1 MRTVLILATAIAAPA
16 ATAAPAIGA
25 PAPAG
30 PAIAAAPAGAAFI
43 RVDQA
48 GYEAGRAARAY
59 LMTRGGAVG
68 ARFAIRTT
76 AGRVVARR
84 RVGVR
89 LGTWSH
95 SRTHR
100 FRVYALDFSLPAG
113 RYVVS
118 AAGARS
124 PAFPVAAPA
133 SLYGPLLGNALFYY
147 RSVRDGPDFVRGPL
161 SPAPAHLNDRHAA
174 AYFNPPIQAGG
185 NELLTTTGRP
195 LALYGTAVDAS
206 GGHWDAGDNMKY
218 VETES
223 YAAALMEIGVRDFPG
238 QMGSAAPA
246 AASRA
251 GAVAPDFTAETEFS
265 LDFLLRM
272 YDDARGLLYFQ
283 VGNTQDWKHFPDLR
297 GDYDFW
303 RLPTVDDT
311 APDSPPGDKGGDYSF
326 IRQRPVFVAGPAG
339 ATADPAGRPLS
350 PNLAGRL
357 AAAFALYAQLHPAA
371 AGRAVQAAKDVFAQ
385 ADLSYPDP
393 ASGRRRLLTIIPYD
407 GYPETVWDDDME
419 LGATELYLA
428 TGDGAYLTRA
438 ARFAARYDALPAGD
452 KDTLNLYDVAGLA
465 HFELSRALAQAG
477 DPPGL
482 ATTRAALR
490 RALTRQLDRA
500 AGVARHDAFRFGRDW
515 RAGDTTSH
523 GDGLAVMAG
532 ELDALRHDGRYDRD
546 ARGWLGN
553 MLGANPWGVSLI
565 IGAGSRWTQCP
576 QQQPANLLGS
586 RTGGAPELWGAAVE
600 GPTSAATSGGYDT
613 MKHCPPRGGDAFA
626 RFNGNDGAFR
636 ASRRAVYRDNVESY
650 STTEPAIDLTATSLL
665 AFSWRQQPLRVP
677 GG

>member
-1 MRTVLILATAIAAPA
+1 MRKTTALLMFGAAPTIA
-16 ATAAPAIGA
+16 LAAAWPAPARARPAPATAA
-25 PAPAG
+25 
-30 PAIAAAPAGAAFI
+30 AARAAFI

-48 GYEAGRAARAY
+48 GYEAGRAARAF
-59 LMTRGGAVG
+59 LMTRGSAAGE
-68 ARFAIRTT
+68 RFAIRTV

-84 RVGVR
+84 RVGAR

-95 SRTHR
+95 SRAR
-100 FRVYALDFSLPAG
+100 RYRVYALDFSLPAG

-124 PAFPVAAPA
+124 PAFSVAAPA

-161 SPAPAHLNDRHAA
+161 SPAPSHLNDQHATG
-174 AYFNPPIQAGG
+174 YYNPPIQAGG
-185 NELLTTTGRP
+185 NELLTTAGRP
-195 LALYGTAVDAS
+195 LVPYGTVIDAS

-223 YAAALMEIGVRDFPG
+223 YTAALMEVGVRDFPG
-238 QMGSAAPA
+238 QLGAAAPA
-246 AASRA
+246 VKSRA
-251 GAVAPDFTAETEFS
+251 GTVAPDFTGETEFS
-265 LDFLLRM
+265 LGFLMRM
-272 YDDARGLLYFQ
+272 YDDARRLLYFQ
-283 VGNTQDWKHFPDLR
+283 VGNTQSWKHFPKLR
-297 GDYDFW
+297 ADYDFW
-303 RLPTVDDT
+303 RLPTADDT

-326 IRQRPVFVAGPAG
+326 IRRRPVFAAGPAG
-339 ATADPAGRPLS
+339 STADPAGRPLS

-357 AAAFALYAQLHPAA
+357 AAAFALYAQLHPASA
-371 AGRAVQAAKDVFAQ
+371 DRALQAAKDVYAQ
-385 ADLSYPDP
+385 ADLSRPDP
-393 ASGRRRLLTIIPYD
+393 ASGKRRLLTIIPYD

-428 TGDGAYLTRA
+428 TGDGAYLAQA
-438 ARFAARYDALPAGD
+438 AGFAARYDKLPAGD

-477 DPPGL
+477 DPAGP
-482 ATTRAALR
+482 AVTRAGLL
-490 RALTRQLDRA
+490 RALTRQLDGA
-500 AGVARHDAFRFGRDW
+500 LKVARRDAFRFGRDW

-523 GDGLAVMAG
+523 GDGLAVMAD
-532 ELDALRHDGRYDRD
+532 EVDALRHDLHYDRD

-586 RTGGAPELWGAAVE
+586 LTGGAPELWGAAVE

-613 MKHCPPRGGDAFA
+613 MKHCPPRGGDTFA
-626 RFNGNDGAFR
+626 RFNGNDGTFR
-636 ASRRAVYRDNVESY
+636 AARRAVYRDNVESY

-665 AFSWRQQPLRVP
+665 AFAWRQQPLQVP
-677 GG
+677 